1 MLHVTLASFHFLLK
15 GTVRQHLLTQLSN
28 EHDLEPIFPD
38 VTVPIRS
45 VGREVKPH
53 VWQFDSK
60 KVTAYKQ
67 LRLLFRPSQAD
78 RIRENIENRQQRADR
93 RPLRLNPEGFAL
105 LRDLLSE
112 ANNGNPQ
119 FETLYKRLQDV
130 LRTAL
135 WHLESGFEE
144 QVEHVMA
151 VGDWVR
157 YGIDLRDLP
166 YDDVI
171 IQIVLRSSERPFKLY
186 QQLAQEVFAD
196 LQDEDVFVQFRLM
209 TLPEWQHV
217 ETFAQAKGH
226 EEALGITL
234 LSRS

>member
-1 MLHVTLASFHFLLK
+1 MEMLMVNEAGRSTTSTFLAK
-15 GTVRQHLLTQLSN
+15 
-28 EHDLEPIFPD
+28 EFP
-38 VTVPIRS
+38 
-45 VGREVKPH
+45 
-53 VWQFDSK
+53 
-60 KVTAYKQ
+60 
-67 LRLLFRPSQAD
+67 
-78 RIRENIENRQQRADR
+78 ENIENRQRRDDR

-105 LRDLLSE
+105 LRDLLIE
-112 ANNGNPQ
+112 ANSENPE

-130 LRTAL
+130 LRTVL
-135 WHLESGFEE
+135 WRLESGFEE
-144 QVEHVMA
+144 QIELVLA

-196 LQDEDVFVQFRLM
+196 LQDEDVFVQFRLI
-209 TLPEWQHV
+209 TRPEWEHV